1 MDHISGYKLSD
12 AKCIVI
18 EDILAYLLYFIKET
32 AMEKKKIV

>member
-18 EDILAYLLYFIKET
+18 EDILAYFKYIVLYERDRYGK
-32 AMEKKKIV
+32 